1 MSVVRTV
8 SFFAALSLSIGALA
22 GCTAESSDPVVLKG
36 RIGSGSSSTT
46 TKTFGGLTGA
56 EAGLHVTARE
66 LHKKGATGR
75 KIDVPVAPDGTFAID
90 VPSGAR
96 WVLTVDGTV
105 AAAEKSALFALAQ
118 GKSVL
123 DASVAKAGDVE
134 LGAVKVVGGQ
144 AIPEL
149 PIDGKAGLASALAE
163 AEEVFESAQGA
174 IVEARAAADEAR
186 AAAEKAQ
193 AEAEAARLAAEKAAK
208 DAAEAA
214 KNVPTPGLPGGS

>member
-1 MSVVRTV
+1 MSVVR
-8 SFFAALSLSIGALA
+8 SFSIFAALSLTLASLA
-22 GCTAESSDPVVLKG
+22 GCSAESSDPVVLKG
-36 RIGSGSSSTT
+36 RIGSGSSSST
-46 TKTFGGLTGA
+46 TKTFGGLTGT

-134 LGAVKVVGGQ
+134 LGAVKVVGGH

-163 AEEVFESAQGA
+163 ADEVFESAQGA
-174 IVEARAAADEAR
+174 IVEARAAAEEAR
-186 AAAEKAQ
+186 AAAEKAL
-193 AEAEAARLAAEKAAK
+193 AEADAARAAAEKAAK
-208 DAAEAA
+208 DAADAA
-214 KNVPTPGLPGGS
+214 KNVPGAPGT